1 MGVLLWILLIG
12 FVAGVLARLIVP
24 GPNKPHGYLLTTLL
38 GVAGAL
44 LASFLGEAAGF
55 LPFGRGAGL
64 VGATLGA
71 VAILLLWRLLV
82 RSETIRDHGL

>member
-12 FVAGVLARLIVP
+12 FIAGVLARLIMP
-24 GPNKPHGYLLTTLL
+24 GPNKPQGFVLTTLL

-44 LASFLGEAAGF
+44 LASFVGEAAGL

-64 VGATLGA
+64 VGATIGSL
-71 VAILLLWRLLV
+71 AILVVWRLLV
-82 RSETIRDHGL
+82 TSETIRDHGL